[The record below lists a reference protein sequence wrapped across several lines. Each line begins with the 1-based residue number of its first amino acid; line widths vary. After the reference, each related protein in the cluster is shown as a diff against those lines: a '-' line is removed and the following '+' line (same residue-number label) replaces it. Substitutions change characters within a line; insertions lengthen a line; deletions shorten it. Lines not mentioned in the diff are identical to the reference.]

1 MNNIVTI
8 QQAETLSDELRDG
21 SVLDIIR
28 RAVESFGEGL
38 GFMTALGY
46 SGIVLLHHI
55 LQVKPDIEAH
65 FIDTGFHFPETL
77 AFLERLREEWKV
89 NFVVVRPTMT
99 REELTERMGPE
110 PWRVNADLCC
120 HHMKVE
126 PLLRVIHDKAAWLS
140 AIRRDQSA
148 TRAGVDVVELDGR
161 GVLKINPLAYWTSEQ
176 VWEYIR
182 KHNLPYHP
190 LHDEGFPSIGCLPC
204 TAPVQPGEHERSGRW
219 NSMPKLECGLHLH
232 ARKAKSRSKH

>member
-1 MNNIVTI
+1 MNNIATME
-8 QQAETLSDELRDG
+8 QAEILSEELRDG
-21 SVLDIIR
+21 SVLDILR
-28 RAVESFGEGL
+28 RAVDSFGDRL

-46 SGIVLLHHI
+46 SGVALMHHV
-55 LQVKPDIEAH
+55 LQVKPDIEVH

-77 AFLERLREEWKV
+77 AFLERLRNEWNV
-89 NFVVVRPTMT
+89 NFVIVRPTMSK
-99 REELTERMGPE
+99 EQLHQCMGPE
-110 PWRVNADLCC
+110 PWRANADLCC

-176 VWEYIR
+176 TWEYIR
-182 KHNLPYHP
+182 SHYLPYHP
-190 LHDEGFPSIGCLPC
+190 LHDQGYPSIGCLHC
-204 TAPVQPGEHERSGRW
+204 TATVKPGDHERTGRW

-232 ARKAKSRSKH
+232 TRKPRKR